1 MIFTA
6 IVLNTV
12 DGADVLVQCS
22 GVTGQHPNVAIKIRY
37 DNVLKRHFQDEY
49 SNHEAFT
56 NTING
61 KYC

>member
-12 DGADVLVQCS
+12 DGAVVLFQCS
-22 GVTGQHPNVAIKIRY
+22 GVTGQHPNVTIKIRH
-37 DNVLKRHFQDEY
+37 DNGLKRDFQDEY
-49 SNHEAFT
+49 SNHVALT